1 MQENNKHP
9 LDMLNRSEIE
19 SAVTILKKDNP
30 KHENSS
36 FSYIVLEEPEKATL
50 RSLSLTEGLERK
62 VKIVGVDENSEG
74 FEAEIDL
81 VEKKLLDLSKIS
93 NDAGPTYTLAEIY
106 SAIHQYDRSFYN
118 NGSPVFNFKKIY
130 D

>member
-36 FSYIVLEEPEKATL
+36 FSYIVLEEPEKETL

-93 NDAGPTYTLAEIY
+93 NDAGPLILWLKYIQL
-106 SAIHQYDRSFYN
+106 
-118 NGSPVFNFKKIY
+118 FN
-130 D
+130 